1 MNKLQTKLKKK
12 KGFTLVELLIVVA
25 IIAILAA
32 IAIPAY
38 AAQMEKARVSTD
50 TANARAAASLASAD
64 YLLQAYSASVD
75 YKFTKNA
82 DGNLLMLVP
91 SSTDAGFAVG
101 SGYETSGDALKGE
114 SGDCKTVELKVTI
127 KDGVIT
133 ANSWVDAMTSSSTP

>member
-50 TANARAAASLASAD
+50 TANARAAASLATAD
-64 YLLQAYSASVD
+64 YMLQAYSGEVT
-75 YKFTKNA
+75 YTFTRST
-82 DGNLLMLVP
+82 DGNLLMLLP
-91 SSTDAGFAVG
+91 TGDGSFTAGT
-101 SGYETSGDALKGE
+101 GYETAGTALQGE
-114 SGDCKTVELKVTI
+114 SSKLNAMNLTIKI
-127 KDGVIT
+127 KDGTIT
-133 ANSWVDAMTSSSTP
+133 DNNWVAELNKP